1 MKQRFK
7 KKNYER
13 SVLAVD
19 LEKKN
24 EHIPPEDLRGKF
36 YKDPSH
42 GGGLRAA
49 LLDIYIYIYIC
60 VCVCTTLMKHNHAEA
75 QYK

>member
-1 MKQRFK
+1 MNLINEATFQK

-24 EHIPPEDLRGKF
+24 EHIPPEDLRWKV

-49 LLDIYIYIYIC
+49 LLDIYIYIYI
-60 VCVCTTLMKHNHAEA
+60 
-75 QYK
+75 YIYI